1 MGSSLETAAAWFLGR
16 TRKPTSHHLWLS
28 SKGVLHILQ
37 SSLEDPA
44 CVDTFL
50 LLVTQQAEHEF
61 GGNHTYV
68 QIFFQNSLSW
78 PKLYSQRVSNFMV
91 SDSAVFEGKFLQSFT
106 LLSVL
111 FVDGL
116 LEPSASSAEVILGLN
131 FENHSKNCVMTTA
144 ASPGATI
151 NMSRVSITTVRTS
164 SHTR

>member
-1 MGSSLETAAAWFLGR
+1 MGSSLEMAAAWFLGR

-28 SKGVLHILQ
+28 SKGVLQLLH

-44 CVDTFL
+44 RVDTFL
-50 LLVTQQAEHEF
+50 LLLSQQAGHEF

-68 QIFFQNSLSW
+68 QICFQNSLSW
-78 PKLYSQRVSNFMV
+78 SKLYSQRVSNFII
-91 SDSAVFEGKFLQSFT
+91 SDTAVFEWKFLQSFT

-116 LEPSASSAEVILGLN
+116 PEPLASSAEVTLGLN

-144 ASPGATI
+144 ASPEATI
-151 NMSRVSITTVRTS
+151 SMSKVSLTTARIS